1 MPTFSYF
8 TAGAF
13 VAAYLLG
20 SLSAAIIT
28 CKLMRLPDPRTT
40 GSRNPGTTNVLR
52 SGGKKAAAVTLLGD
66 MLKGLLA
73 VVAVRYAGGDSTALA
88 AAGLG
93 AFLGHLYPVYFQF
106 QGGKGVATALGMLLG
121 QSWICGLL
129 AIATWLGVSLSFRI
143 SSLAALITFSLAP
156 LYLWLLGGDEIQIF
170 GLMVVA
176 LLLYWRHQTNIRNI
190 LAGTEPR
197 IGEKR
202 TGSS

>member
-1 MPTFSYF
+1 MPTFTYV

-28 CKLMRLPDPRTT
+28 CKLMHLPDPRTT

-52 SGGKKAAAVTLLGD
+52 SGGKKAAAITLLGD

-73 VVAVRYAGGDSTALA
+73 VVAVRYAGGDGTAVA
-88 AAGLG
+88 AAGLA
-93 AFLGHLYPVYFQF
+93 AFLGHLYPVYFRF
-106 QGGKGVATALGMLLG
+106 QGGKGMATALGVLLG
-121 QSWICGLL
+121 LSWICGLL
-129 AIATWLGVSLSFRI
+129 AIATWLAVSLSFRI

-156 LYLWLLGGDEIQIF
+156 LYLWLLGGDEIQII
-170 GLMVVA
+170 VVIVMA
-176 LLLYWRHQTNIRNI
+176 LLLFWRHRKNIRNL

-197 IGEKR
+197 IGENK
-202 TGSS
+202 TG